1 MLFLSVDD
9 DDMPN
14 VDYVLSILI
23 KFNVK
28 AWIMV
33 FNYLLCFFYLVSLE
47 GLAFILRELN
57 ILTKER
63 FHVEAT
69 FKWIWRLH

>member
-1 MLFLSVDD
+1 MTCL
-9 DDMPN
+9 N

-23 KFNVK
+23 KLNVK

-33 FNYLLCFFYLVSLE
+33 FNYLLVFFFFYLVSLE

-69 FKWIWRLH
+69 FKWIWRSH